1 MLQQLFI
8 QNFALIDQ
16 VDIRFEKS
24 LSVITGET
32 GAGKSILL
40 GALGLI
46 LGNRVDHSALKDS
59 SRKCIIEGLFDLS
72 AYKLN
77 HFFEQH
83 DLDYSDQSILRREI
97 NGAGKSRSFI
107 NDTPCTLELMKQL
120 GSQLIDIHSQQ
131 QSLLINDA
139 QFQLNVLD
147 ALAGNQKIL
156 VQYQTDYTEFQKLQI
171 ELKQVQEQAV
181 ESKKQEDYLNF
192 QFQELESLNLQI
204 GENKG
209 LEEEQNRF
217 AHGEDIL
224 KNLGQIQQVI
234 NEEDGNLIANLNIV
248 NQLISNIER
257 FDISFVTLSER
268 LNGLRIELEDVSA
281 EIEGKAEAFEYDSER
296 HQMVEDR
303 LTEIHRLQQ
312 KHLVLDADELI
323 ELKSEIEG
331 QLVSITNSEGKI
343 EALTAQLEQKESE
356 LEKQAQLL
364 RKKRLAVI
372 MSLEKKV
379 QKTLVNLGI
388 PYAQLKVKQESLTLF
403 SKNGKDQFQFLFS
416 ANKGIEPSLISKT
429 ASGGETSR
437 LMLAIKQI
445 LADHQQ
451 LPTILF
457 DEIDT
462 GVSGEIAEKMG
473 EILAQMGEKRQVIS
487 ITHLPQL
494 AAKGAHHYFV
504 YKEVVKERSM
514 TKIKQLKGEERVE
527 ELAKMLSGKNLTEAA
542 MNNAKELLAH

>member
-1 MLQQLFI
+1 M
-8 QNFALIDQ
+8 
-16 VDIRFEKS
+16 
-24 LSVITGET
+24 
-32 GAGKSILL
+32 
-40 GALGLI
+40 
-46 LGNRVDHSALKDS
+46 
-59 SRKCIIEGLFDLS
+59 
-72 AYKLN
+72 
-77 HFFEQH
+77 
-83 DLDYSDQSILRREI
+83 
-97 NGAGKSRSFI
+97 
-107 NDTPCTLELMKQL
+107 
-120 GSQLIDIHSQQ
+120 
-131 QSLLINDA
+131 
-139 QFQLNVLD
+139 
-147 ALAGNQKIL
+147 
-156 VQYQTDYTEFQKLQI
+156 
-171 ELKQVQEQAV
+171 
-181 ESKKQEDYLNF
+181 
-192 QFQELESLNLQI
+192 ESLNLQI

-403 SKNGKDQFQFLFS
+403 SKNGKDQFQFLSFS
-416 ANKGIEPSLISKT
+416 
-429 ASGGETSR
+429 
-437 LMLAIKQI
+437 
-445 LADHQQ
+445 
-451 LPTILF
+451 
-457 DEIDT
+457 
-462 GVSGEIAEKMG
+462 
-473 EILAQMGEKRQVIS
+473 
-487 ITHLPQL
+487 
-494 AAKGAHHYFV
+494 
-504 YKEVVKERSM
+504 
-514 TKIKQLKGEERVE
+514 
-527 ELAKMLSGKNLTEAA
+527 
-542 MNNAKELLAH
+542 